1 MFENIKDGVGN
12 IISMIGRILK
22 MSPLRFLPSG
32 YSIKH

>member
-22 MSPLRFLPSG
+22 MSPPKISAF
-32 YSIKH
+32 